1 MLGDYNSVQVLPII
15 DKEVNIEPSEPY
27 RKVAS
32 RVELTKRDMQN
43 FLVNGSL
50 SKQFIQSNK
59 KELQKF
65 IKQ

>member
-1 MLGDYNSVQVLPII
+1 MLGDYNYNSVQVLPII
-15 DKEVNIEPSEPY
+15 GKEVNIEPSEHY

-32 RVELTKRDMQN
+32 KVELTKRDMQN

-59 KELQKF
+59 KEL
-65 IKQ
+65 

>member
-1 MLGDYNSVQVLPII
+1 MIG
-15 DKEVNIEPSEPY
+15 KEVAVED
-27 RKVAS
+27 RKKN

-50 SKQFIQSNK
+50 SKQFIKSNK
-59 KELQKF
+59 RELQKF